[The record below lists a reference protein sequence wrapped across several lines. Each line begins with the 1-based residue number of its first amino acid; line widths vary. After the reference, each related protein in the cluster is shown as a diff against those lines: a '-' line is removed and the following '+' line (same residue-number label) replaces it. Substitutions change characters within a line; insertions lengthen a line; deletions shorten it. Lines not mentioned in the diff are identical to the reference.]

1 LSYLAGCSWGIEPIY
16 DWTYTRES
24 ESGIQTIDHPLAK
37 LAKENGLTK
46 DIAKHISYEVQI
58 EHMATWQRYV
68 DNAVS
73 KTINFAATE
82 NVQSVEDAIRLAW
95 KSGCKGITVYRDG
108 SKSKQVIKSTKEQ
121 TTHHV
126 ERFGST
132 LDYTSGCGRI
142 HITTNDGD
150 RERTHPFEVYILSDG
165 GCPANNE
172 AIGKIISKYLH
183 DPRLVNDERTTVE
196 RIVKTLSKVDCP
208 TALRNPKS
216 QGKSCAEIVAQ
227 RMRQV
232 WLQKTVSENLCP
244 QCGAT
249 LTFGKGCRNGTCV
262 QCNWSGCS

>member
-1 LSYLAGCSWGIEPIY
+1 
-16 DWTYTRES
+16 
-24 ESGIQTIDHPLAK
+24 
-37 LAKENGLTK
+37 
-46 DIAKHISYEVQI
+46 
-58 EHMATWQRYV
+58 MATWQKYV

-73 KTINFAATE
+73 KTINFQASATVKDVE
-82 NVQSVEDAIRLAW
+82 NAIRLAW
-95 KSGCKGITVYRDG
+95 KSGCKGITVSRDG
-108 SKSKQVIKSTKEQ
+108 SKSKQVVKSSTVSGKIND
-121 TTHHV
+121 HHV

-142 HITTNDGD
+142 HITTNNGD
-150 RERTHPFEVYILSDG
+150 RAHIHPYEVYILSDG

-183 DPRLVNDERTTVE
+183 DPRLSGDEQTTVE

-227 RMRQV
+227 RMRAV

-244 QCGAT
+244 QCGNL
-249 LTFGKGCRNGTCV
+249 LTFGRGCRNGTCV
-262 QCNWSGCS
+262 QCNWSGCQ